1 MHPVIRLA
9 GFLLLVTGL
18 AVTSKTMFIVVVP
31 LFLLLF
37 KAHCTFSSV
46 FPLLKRLRWLFLS
59 LLILYLWF
67 NSPTLT
73 WLPSLPSLL
82 LALERIGALFIIVL
96 SAHLLLTTTPTQ
108 DIIAALQWWFRPFS
122 KIGFPTERLTVR
134 IALVFD
140 TVQAVQNLYTDTPPT
155 TTKNPVKKI
164 SEKVARLFAQVL
176 IHAERTPLR
185 TLEIP
190 ELTKP
195 PLWQWVYPL
204 FLLLLIVGNG

>member
-9 GFLLLVTGL
+9 CFFLLVTGL
-18 AVTSKTMFIVVVP
+18 AATSKTMFIVVVP

-37 KAHCTFSSV
+37 KARCTFSSV

-82 LALERIGALFIIVL
+82 LALERIGALIIIVL

-122 KIGFPTERLTVR
+122 KIGFSTERLAVR
-134 IALVFD
+134 LALVLD
-140 TVQAVQNLYTDTPPT
+140 TVQTVQNLYTDTPPT
-155 TTKNPVKKI
+155 ATKNPITKI
-164 SEKVARLFAQVL
+164 SEKVARLFAQVF
-176 IHAERTPLR
+176 IYAERTPLR
-185 TLEIP
+185 TLVIP

-195 PLWQWVYPL
+195 PLWQWAYPL
-204 FLLLLIVGNG
+204 LLLLIVANG